1 MQLRSLALAFALTA
15 CAATATPNDDHFP
28 NAPYTQFIAGVEPLS
43 FELRTSP
50 SQPPERGSFAMEV
63 RVTNGSGAPRDDLD
77 IDVVP
82 FMGAHGHGTNAAPT
96 VTPLGDGRYRIE
108 GLELSM
114 PGFWQLQFAVRGEGI
129 DANATTTL
137 EVR

>member
-1 MQLRSLALAFALTA
+1 MQLRSLSLALALTA
-15 CAATATPNDDHFP
+15 CAVTAAPNDDHFP
-28 NAPYTQFIAGVEPLS
+28 NAAYTQFIAGVEPLA

-63 RVTNGSGAPRDDLD
+63 RVADRSGVPRDGLD

-82 FMGAHGHGTNAAPT
+82 FMGAHGHGTNANPT
-96 VTPLGDGRYRIE
+96 ITPIGDGRYRID

-114 PGFWQLQFAVRGEGI
+114 PGFWQLQFVVRGEGI